1 LARDARLIAARTTS
15 SAKSGRHPSE
25 RRHVRGLKH
34 DVAMRNLR
42 HPFSPARFVDFH
54 PRTADRLPVRRE
66 PRQQVRLQKVPVIVN
81 GGLNPRLS
89 GDYRSALVLGALR
102 LAPAVGGQGV
112 RPDLRRPE
120 PGATFGGI
128 FGWGLGAVARLT
140 TARARGKSLPLL
152 RGKHGAD
159 LNLAVWL
166 DAVPHTVLGTNAGRV
181 FRQSDRSSTPDLRG
195 RRGRMR

>member
-1 LARDARLIAARTTS
+1 MRPGIQMMPGRPLAPR
-15 SAKSGRHPSE
+15 KPGQE
-25 RRHVRGLKH
+25 
-34 DVAMRNLR
+34 NLR
-42 HPFSPARFVDFH
+42 R
-54 PRTADRLPVRRE
+54 DR
-66 PRQQVRLQKVPVIVN
+66 KATTISDVN

>member
-1 LARDARLIAARTTS
+1 MPISNDGA
-15 SAKSGRHPSE
+15 
-25 RRHVRGLKH
+25 V
-34 DVAMRNLR
+34 V
-42 HPFSPARFVDFH
+42 
-54 PRTADRLPVRRE
+54 
-66 PRQQVRLQKVPVIVN
+66 VN

-89 GDYRSALVLGALR
+89 GDYRSAL
-102 LAPAVGGQGV
+102 
-112 RPDLRRPE
+112 E